1 MGKNF
6 NNCIIDYLDDN
17 EEGKKNLKFL
27 MKNYFKTSIK
37 YINVEHNN
45 IDNST
50 IIYFQN
56 YYGIKNYFII
66 AIILKMKV
74 A

>member
-37 YINVEHNN
+37 YINVR
-45 IDNST
+45 
-50 IIYFQN
+50 
-56 YYGIKNYFII
+56 
-66 AIILKMKV
+66 A
-74 A
+74 

>member
-27 MKNYFKTSIK
+27 IK
-37 YINVEHNN
+37 IILKPLLNILMLEHNN